1 MSENSNE
8 KINFVLNVLRDFS
21 IEEERNVFN
30 CNKND
35 NKRSQLSL
43 DISESTEDLQDPFCA
58 ENEETTKIKLV

>member
-1 MSENSNE
+1 MSDNSNE

-21 IEEERNVFN
+21 IEEERNDFN

-43 DISESTEDLQDPFCA
+43 DFSESTEDLQDPFCD